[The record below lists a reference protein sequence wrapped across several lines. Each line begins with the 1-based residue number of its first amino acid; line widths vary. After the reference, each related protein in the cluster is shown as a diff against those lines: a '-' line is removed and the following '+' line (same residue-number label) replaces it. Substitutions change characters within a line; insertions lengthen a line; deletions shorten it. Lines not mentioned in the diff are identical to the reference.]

1 MSFSN
6 TIDQGFLDKFLTD
19 NTTLYLALSTTTP
32 AKDGTNVTEPT
43 TGAYAREDVSSILSR
58 SGSTI
63 SNTSDIVFT
72 TATDSWGTITHG
84 VLYTAA
90 TDGTFVW
97 FGALTTPKAVS
108 SGSQCTVLTGELEIT
123 AA

>member
-32 AKDGTNVTEPT
+32 AKDGTNVTEPAG
-43 TGAYAREDVSSILSR
+43 GAYAREDISAVVSR

-63 SNTSDIVFT
+63 SNTSDIAFT
-72 TATDSWGTITHG
+72 TATDSWGTITYG
-84 VLYTAA
+84 AIYSASEA
-90 TDGTFVW
+90 GTMLW
-97 FGALTTPKAVS
+97 FGALTTPKAIG
-108 SGSQCTVLTGELEIT
+108 SGSQCTVLTGELDIT

>member
-43 TGAYAREDVSSILSR
+43 TGAYARVDVSSILSR

-97 FGALTTPKAVS
+97 FGALTTPKVVS
-108 SGSQCTVLTGELEIT
+108 SGSQCTVRTGELDIT

>member
-19 NTTLYLALSTTTP
+19 NATLYLALSTTTP

-84 VLYTAA
+84 ALYTAA

-108 SGSQCTVLTGELEIT
+108 SGSQCTVLTGELDIT